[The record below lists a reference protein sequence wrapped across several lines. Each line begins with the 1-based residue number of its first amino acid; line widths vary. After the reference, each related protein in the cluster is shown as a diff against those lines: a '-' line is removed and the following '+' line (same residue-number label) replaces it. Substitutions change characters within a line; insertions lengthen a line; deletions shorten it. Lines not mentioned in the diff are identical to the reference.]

1 MLVTALEPD
10 DVVGM
15 SAEESLV
22 VLGLTKVEL
31 ERIVETEVLVTGAT
45 AVVVRYFVMV
55 FTGVELV
62 VVIVFGVRFLMKSGL
77 LMGVIVAALHFHI

>member
-1 MLVTALEPD
+1 MEPD

-45 AVVVRYFVMV
+45 VVGVRYFVMV

-62 VVIVFGVRFLMKSGL
+62 VVIVFGVHFLTEGGL